1 MFLNAISLHEIIL
14 WQKYSPSKRYNLHSA
29 TYITMRTVRRQ
40 NKKKTYRKRYR
51 YRKKADHHQFP
62 LSWNLKLYW
71 WLLLSGSKCMHIQWQ
86 GEGLFTT
93 HSQSRDCIVESQQ
106 WVRYF
111 CQVVWC
117 NTHSTQEDILQLD
130 KLKLP
135 DFCCYFHGFKLF
147 YKYKKKKNEIR
158 DKHL

>member
-14 WQKYSPSKRYNLHSA
+14 WQKYPPSKWYNLHST
-29 TYITMRTVRRQ
+29 TYITPWGGQ
-40 NKKKTYRKRYR
+40 CAHEKTKQEPIERVCVEESKQASNH
-51 YRKKADHHQFP
+51 KFP

-93 HSQSRDCIVESQQ
+93 HSQSRNCIVVSQQ
-106 WVRYF
+106 RVRYF

-117 NTHSTQEDILQLD
+117 STHGTQEDICSWINWSCLIFVILWFQNFL
-130 KLKLP
+130 
-135 DFCCYFHGFKLF
+135 
-147 YKYKKKKNEIR
+147 
-158 DKHL
+158 